1 MAIVRVKQ
9 AADVISQI
17 GYDAQ
22 RDLDNPSSS
31 IFCMHGSGYQVSWD
45 KVEDYM
51 HLPLRRQSPS
61 ETSFKHENTKVD
73 EKELQ
78 RVFESIYGKPKD
90 KKQPKRKPG
99 KEIPATKSRL

>member
-1 MAIVRVKQ
+1 
-9 AADVISQI
+9 
-17 GYDAQ
+17 
-22 RDLDNPSSS
+22 
-31 IFCMHGSGYQVSWD
+31 MHGSGYQVSWD

-99 KEIPATKSRL
+99 KEIPATEIKTLKILPECLLVDGYNIIYDWDELRRCV